1 MALTASKLR
10 ASIVIFLALT
20 PRALAADGVDFS
32 NNLFS
37 DLAPVLA
44 LFGEQVSKQFLSQSL
59 TWLED
64 VIFAMAPLGIVT
76 AIVSAV
82 RAGGPGWL
90 KAVVGRARESRA
102 VAEVEL
108 MSSTSHEVC
117 ELWNG
122 EAIVRVM
129 GSTKFAEILYFQD
142 GADGKGGSKF
152 FTLEAAKENGIL
164 INAKKRR
171 EDRPTHGEGTVFAG
185 LGLPDRILSTFRGP
199 FVRLDPEGAYTRN
212 ATAGRE
218 YELRRR
224 HQRAAPTHATPTR
237 DTDPISTPNISL
249 NICGARGQGELWVFA
264 ILGIVLQF
272 GCLIF
277 IGVTRYHPKLNWKEE
292 KNSKYAYPLM
302 ASGTLLLVV
311 GMMACSRV
319 VQASSEEDIWVSKR
333 SFRILWLQKG
343 DRVNDQ
349 LFKSYALFGDK
360 EREELVTSRRRPHSS
375 PRTSSRTKHVI
386 DVILSLSTLTIA
398 GAFIGIAGFVVQF
411 VGIRALHWSA
421 SIAQLVVTL
430 TMTTVR
436 TWIRRKMS
444 KRPKAMKLPV
454 DDEID
459 WVAVRIGASQDAL
472 WKPKPN
478 GPEGARDSDPTWEVI
493 TLHGYLGY
501 KGAYAGHIAP
511 IGEAQ
516 AILGLRKD
524 LGDLMS
530 WDEISYSFA
539 SKLVECLQSLLFYF
553 IDSGEIALAKTVT
566 RPAVLH
572 WALPVKVGGTVQ
584 YITMTASRGSSF
596 QWNVDTSELCAVISL
611 WCYGVKSK
619 DIQNTYKY
627 WSYRADPETVL
638 RVLGPATH
646 RFVSDCERWMDRGGR
661 FAVVENARLWENTI
675 EGRATE
681 VNAQELSKIITRV
694 RDHTDHTTDPSPPTD
709 DIAPYRITGTKPINI
724 DGCYKSLAFVST
736 APLKQMCAQ
745 EILSSLLWAI
755 VGIVGSVP
763 DDTQSRSATPSGD
776 HESEVDEQPD
786 PTPENPFLQEL
797 AEIITNSG
805 VTSNIQDAYALII
818 PPFAAADKL
827 PRRPSDG
834 FTQDEIESIRPQPT
848 SDTNLPSL

>member
-1 MALTASKLR
+1 MAKPASTLR
-10 ASIVIFLALT
+10 ASTVIFLVLT
-20 PRALAADGVDFS
+20 RQALAADGDDFS

-82 RAGGPGWL
+82 RTGGPGWL
-90 KAVVGRARESRA
+90 RAVVGRARESRA

-152 FTLEAAKENGIL
+152 FTLEAAKDNGIL
-164 INAKKRR
+164 RNAKKRR
-171 EDRPTHGEGTVFAG
+171 KDRPTQGEELVSAG
-185 LGLPDRILSTFRGP
+185 VRLSGRILSSFRGP
-199 FVRLDPEGAYTRN
+199 FVRSDPEGVYAEN
-212 ATAGRE
+212 AIAGRE
-218 YELRRR
+218 YELRRT
-224 HQRAAPTHATPTR
+224 HQRAAPMHTTPR
-237 DTDPISTPNISL
+237 DADPISTPNISL
-249 NICGARGQGELWVFA
+249 NICGIRGQGELWLFA

-277 IGVTRYHPKLNWKEE
+277 IGVTRYHPRINWGRD
-292 KNSKYAYPLM
+292 KNSGYAYPLM
-302 ASGTLLLVV
+302 ASGTLLLVI
-311 GMMACSRV
+311 GMIACSRV

-349 LFKSYALFGDK
+349 LFKSYALFGDR
-360 EREELVTSRRRPHSS
+360 ERKKLIASRRRPNAS
-375 PRTSSRTKHVI
+375 PKTSTRAKRVL
-386 DVILSLSTLTIA
+386 DKILSLSTLAIA
-398 GAFIGIAGFVVQF
+398 GSFVGIAGFVIQF

-421 SIAQLVVTL
+421 PIAQLVVTL
-430 TMTTVR
+430 TMTTMR

-444 KRPKAMKLPV
+444 KRPQAMMLPV

-459 WVAVRIGASQDAL
+459 WVAVRVGTSPDTL
-472 WKPKPN
+472 WKLKRN
-478 GPEGARDSDPTWEVI
+478 GPESSRDSDPTWEVI

-501 KGAYAGHIAP
+501 EEAHKEHIAP
-511 IGEAQ
+511 IRAAQ
-516 AILGLRKD
+516 TILGLRKD

-530 WDEISYSFA
+530 WDGISYSFS

-553 IDSGEIALAKTVT
+553 IDSGEIALVNTLT
-566 RPAVLH
+566 RPSVLH
-572 WALPVKVGGTVQ
+572 WALPVKVDGTVQ
-584 YITMTASRGSSF
+584 YITMTASRRSSLL
-596 QWNVDTSELCAVISL
+596 WNVNASELCAVISL

-619 DIQNTYKY
+619 DIQNTYRF

-646 RFVSDCERWMDRGGR
+646 RFISDCERWMDRGGR

-681 VNAQELSKIITRV
+681 VNAQELSEIITRV
-694 RDHTDHTTDPSPPTD
+694 RDNTKHTIDPPTD
-709 DIAPYRITGTKPINI
+709 DIAPYRIMGTKATNI

-736 APLKQMCAQ
+736 APLRQMCAQ

-755 VGIVGSVP
+755 VGIVKSIP
-763 DDTQSRSATPSGD
+763 DDTESQNGTFTGD
-776 HESEVDEQPD
+776 HESEVGEQPD
-786 PTPENPFLQEL
+786 SKPENPFLQEL

-805 VTSNIQDAYALII
+805 VTDKIQDAYALII

-834 FTQDEIESIRPQPT
+834 LTQDEIEPIRPQPT
-848 SDTNLPSL
+848 NDTNI